1 MKRVIFNQ
9 KGGVGKTSLT
19 CNLAAAASKLGRKVL
34 VLDLDSQANATQ
46 YLLGREAKEITKS
59 IADFFSSTLSFKL
72 FKDTLRECV
81 YSTPHDN
88 LWVIPSEGSLSE
100 LQPKLEARYK
110 IFKLREAL
118 DSLIESEGFTDVF
131 FDTPPA
137 LNFYTMSA
145 LIAADRVLIPF
156 DCDAF
161 SADALTKVMNII
173 QEVASDHQPGLE
185 SEGIIINQF
194 QSQAKLPQEGV
205 AALVEKGFKVLTPY
219 LSASIAMRES
229 HAAHIPLV
237 ILKPKHKLSEEFM
250 ALAASLLSL
259 NSPADHLPGDQ
270 HEDGHVRQR
279 DHDDPV
285 RP

>member
-19 CNLAAAASKLGRKVL
+19 CNLAAAFSKLGRKVL
-34 VLDLDSQANATQ
+34 VIDLDSQANATQ
-46 YLLGREAKEITKS
+46 YLLGREAKEITRS

-81 YSTPHDN
+81 YSTPHEN
-88 LWVIPSEGSLSE
+88 LWVIPSENSLAE
-100 LQPKLEARYK
+100 LQSKLEARYK

-118 DSLIESEGFTDVF
+118 DTLIETEGFTDVF

-145 LIAADRVLIPF
+145 LIASDKVLIPF

-161 SADALTKVMNII
+161 SADALNKVMHVI
-173 QEVASDHQPGLE
+173 QEVASDHQPDLE
-185 SEGIIINQF
+185 AEGIIINQF
-194 QSQAKLPQEGV
+194 QAQAKLPQEGV
-205 AALVEKGFKVLTPY
+205 TALIEKGHKVLTPY

-229 HAAHIPLV
+229 HAAHVPLV
-237 ILKPKHKLSEEFM
+237 ILKPKHKLSEEFL
-250 ALAASLLSL
+250 ALAA
-259 NSPADHLPGDQ
+259 HLIGGEATKDFPLPIGQEANRSEKDS
-270 HEDGHVRQR
+270 
-279 DHDDPV
+279 
-285 RP
+285 

>member
-19 CNLAAAASKLGRKVL
+19 CNLAAAVSQLGGKVL
-34 VLDLDSQANATQ
+34 VIDLDSQANATQ
-46 YLLGREAKEITKS
+46 YLLGREAKEVTRS

-81 YSTPHDN
+81 YSTPHEN
-88 LWVIPSEGSLSE
+88 LWIIPSEGSLSE

-118 DSLIESEGFTDVF
+118 DTLIETEGFTDVF

-145 LIAADRVLIPF
+145 LIASDKVLIPF

-161 SADALTKVMNII
+161 SADALNKVMAVV
-173 QEVASDHQPGLE
+173 QEVSSDHQPNLE
-185 SEGIIINQF
+185 VEGIVINQF
-194 QSQAKLPQEGV
+194 QSQARLPAEGV
-205 AALVEKGFKVLTPY
+205 TALIQKGYKVLTPY
-219 LSASIAMRES
+219 LSSSIAMRES

-237 ILKPKHKLSEEFM
+237 IFKPKHKLSEEFV
-250 ALAASLLSL
+250 ALATNLNGASTANANTTS
-259 NSPADHLPGDQ
+259 NQSKASSDMAQ
-270 HEDGHVRQR
+270 
-279 DHDDPV
+279 
-285 RP
+285 

>member
-19 CNLAAAASKLGRKVL
+19 CNLAAAFGKMGRKTL
-34 VLDLDSQANATQ
+34 VIDLDSQANATQ
-46 YLLGREAKEITKS
+46 YLLGREASEVTKS

-72 FKDTLRECV
+72 FKDTLKECV
-81 YSTPHDN
+81 YSTPHEN
-88 LWVIPSEGSLSE
+88 LWIVPSEASLAE
-100 LQPKLEARYK
+100 LQPKLEGRYK

-118 DSLIESEGFTDVF
+118 DDLIASQGFTDVI

-161 SADALTKVMNII
+161 SADALHKVMHVIE
-173 QEVASDHQPGLE
+173 EVASDHQPSLE
-185 SEGIIINQF
+185 AEGIIINQF
-194 QSQAKLPQEGV
+194 QAQAKLPQEGV
-205 AALVEKGFKVLTPY
+205 TSLLQKGYKVLTPY
-219 LSASIAMRES
+219 LSSSIAMRES

-237 ILKPKHKLSEEFM
+237 SLKPKHKLSEEFM
-250 ALAASLLSL
+250 ALARTLVGETAARSITDDLLPKEAATQNPKL
-259 NSPADHLPGDQ
+259 
-270 HEDGHVRQR
+270 
-279 DHDDPV
+279 
-285 RP
+285 